1 MEVSDRPAPTQ
12 NGKLRKAATAAAT
25 AAAVPV
31 TADPVVAPSA
41 PTLPVV
47 EVMQNTVEPAA
58 PEAATPVSTG
68 AENFSDFGPVREWT
82 AFSMETF
89 AALVQAGDIL
99 ALGSH
104 DLLRQARE
112 SGQAAF
118 DESVAN
124 LRAIAAAK
132 TVKDSLELQTTL
144 MRSSFE
150 HTLAQTKRM
159 MLASFAL
166 AEKASAPLIERASV
180 ADAKLRNQTT

>member
-1 MEVSDRPAPTQ
+1 MEVSDRPVPTQ
-12 NGKLRKAATAAAT
+12 NGKLRKAAIAAAT

-31 TADPVVAPSA
+31 TADPVAAASA
-41 PTLPVV
+41 PTLPAV
-47 EVMQNTVEPAA
+47 EVIQNTVEPAA
-58 PEAATPVSTG
+58 PEAAAPVSTG
-68 AENFSDFGPVREWT
+68 AETFRPMREWT

-118 DESVAN
+118 DESVSN

-144 MRSSFE
+144 VRSSFE

-166 AEKASAPLIERASV
+166 AEKASAPLIERAAV
-180 ADAKLRNQTT
+180 ADAKLRSQTM